1 MRSQLRRFSNQGSG
15 KGQSLVRVLEL
26 REVKMTRKDYIKIAE
41 ILRDGQAPDHLIDSF
56 AQMLW
61 ADNPQFNHG
70 QFENACKEE
79 GKS

>member
-1 MRSQLRRFSNQGSG
+1 MARANHL
-15 KGQSLVRVLEL
+15 LRVLEL

-79 GKS
+79 RNN

>member
-1 MRSQLRRFSNQGSG
+1 MARANH
-15 KGQSLVRVLEL
+15 LVGVLEL

-79 GKS
+79 GKN